1 MPHTP
6 IQKNKKIQ
14 KSTLSL
20 IFAGLVACTL
30 SNCTIEQEVTALN
43 ITRTDTKVFPRL
55 VATER
60 LKHDLATAPVPNP
73 KDADELN
80 ARASHLRN
88 RAQILQDTDF

>member
-6 IQKNKKIQ
+6 IKKNKKNH
-14 KSTLSL
+14 KSILSL
-20 IFAGLVACTL
+20 IGGVLLACTL
-30 SNCTIEQEVTALN
+30 SNCTIEQEVAALN

-60 LKHDLATAPVPNP
+60 LKHDLATAPVVSP
-73 KDADELN
+73 KDANELN
-80 ARASHLRN
+80 TRANHLRS

>member
-6 IQKNKKIQ
+6 IKKNQKNH

-30 SNCTIEQEVTALN
+30 SNCTIEQEVAALN

-60 LKHDLATAPVPNP
+60 LKHDLATAPVVSP

-80 ARASHLRN
+80 TRASFLRN

>member
-1 MPHTP
+1 MPHTLV
-6 IQKNKKIQ
+6 QKNKKIH
-14 KSTLSL
+14 KSILSL
-20 IFAGLVACTL
+20 IGGVLLACTL
-30 SNCTIEQEVTALN
+30 SNCTIEQEVAALN

-80 ARASHLRN
+80 ARASLLRS
-88 RAQILQDTDF
+88 RAQILQETDF

>member
-6 IQKNKKIQ
+6 IQKNKKIH

-30 SNCTIEQEVTALN
+30 SNCTIEQEVAALN

-80 ARASHLRN
+80 ARASHLRT
-88 RAQILQDTDF
+88 RAQVLQDTDF

>member
-6 IQKNKKIQ
+6 VQKNKKIH

-20 IFAGLVACTL
+20 IGGVLVACTL
-30 SNCTIEQEVTALN
+30 SNCTIEQEVAALN

-60 LKHDLATAPVPNP
+60 LKHDLATAPVVSP
-73 KDADELN
+73 KDAEELN
-80 ARASHLRN
+80 ARASHLRS

>member
-1 MPHTP
+1 MPHTLV
-6 IQKNKKIQ
+6 QKIK

-30 SNCTIEQEVTALN
+30 SNCTIEQEVAALN

-80 ARASHLRN
+80 TRASFLRT

>member
-1 MPHTP
+1 MPHIP
-6 IQKNKKIQ
+6 IQKNKKIK

-30 SNCTIEQEVTALN
+30 SNCTIEQEVAALN

-60 LKHDLATAPVPNP
+60 LKHDLATAPVVSP

-80 ARASHLRN
+80 LRASLLRN

>member
-1 MPHTP
+1 MPHTLV
-6 IQKNKKIQ
+6 QKIK

-20 IFAGLVACTL
+20 IGVGLVACTL
-30 SNCTIEQEVTALN
+30 SNCTIEQEVGALN

-73 KDADELN
+73 KDAEELN
-80 ARASHLRN
+80 TRASHLRT

>member
-6 IQKNKKIQ
+6 IKKIQ
-14 KSTLSL
+14 KIYKSILSL
-20 IFAGLVACTL
+20 IGAGLVACTL
-30 SNCTIEQEVTALN
+30 SNCTIEQEVSALN

-80 ARASHLRN
+80 ARASHLRS

>member
-20 IFAGLVACTL
+20 IGGVLLACTL
-30 SNCTIEQEVTALN
+30 SNCTIEQEVAALN

-73 KDADELN
+73 KDAEELN
-80 ARASHLRN
+80 TRASVLRN

>member
-1 MPHTP
+1 MLHTLVK
-6 IQKNKKIQ
+6 KNQ

-30 SNCTIEQEVTALN
+30 SNCTIEQEVAALN

-60 LKHDLATAPVPNP
+60 LKHDLATAPVVSP

-80 ARASHLRN
+80 TRASHLRT

>member
-6 IQKNKKIQ
+6 VQKNKKIY

-20 IFAGLVACTL
+20 IFVGLLACTL
-30 SNCTIEQEVTALN
+30 SNCTIEQEVAALN

-80 ARASHLRN
+80 ARASHLRS

>member
-6 IQKNKKIQ
+6 IKKIQ
-14 KSTLSL
+14 KNHKSILSL
-20 IFAGLVACTL
+20 ISGVLLACTL
-30 SNCTIEQEVTALN
+30 SNCTIEQEVAALN

-80 ARASHLRN
+80 TRASVLRN

>member
-6 IQKNKKIQ
+6 ITQNNSQ
-14 KSTLSL
+14 STLSL

-30 SNCTIEQEVTALN
+30 SNCTIEQEVAALN

-80 ARASHLRN
+80 ARASHLRS

>member
-1 MPHTP
+1 MPHIP
-6 IQKNKKIQ
+6 IQKNKKIK

-30 SNCTIEQEVTALN
+30 SNCTIEQEVAALN

-60 LKHDLATAPVPNP
+60 LKHDLATAPVVSP
-73 KDADELN
+73 KDANELN
-80 ARASHLRN
+80 TRANHLRS

>member
-6 IQKNKKIQ
+6 IKKNQKIK

-20 IFAGLVACTL
+20 IFAGLLACTL
-30 SNCTIEQEVTALN
+30 SNCTIEQEVAALN

-60 LKHDLATAPVPNP
+60 LKHDLATAPVVSP
-73 KDADELN
+73 KDANELN
-80 ARASHLRN
+80 TRANHLRS

>member
-6 IQKNKKIQ
+6 LKKNQKNQ

-30 SNCTIEQEVTALN
+30 SNCTIEQEVAALN

-80 ARASHLRN
+80 TRASHLRT
-88 RAQILQDTDF
+88 RAQILQAVKF

>member
-6 IQKNKKIQ
+6 IKKIKKIK

-20 IFAGLVACTL
+20 IFVGLVACTL
-30 SNCTIEQEVTALN
+30 SNCTIEQEVAALN

-73 KDADELN
+73 KDANQLD
-80 ARASHLRN
+80 ARASRLRT
-88 RAQILQDTDF
+88 RAQILQETKF

>member
-6 IQKNKKIQ
+6 LKI
-14 KSTLSL
+14 LSL

-30 SNCTIEQEVTALN
+30 SNCTIEQEVAALN
-43 ITRTDTKVFPRL
+43 ITRTHTKVFPRL

-80 ARASHLRN
+80 TRASFLRT
-88 RAQILQDTDF
+88 RAQILQETDF

>member
-6 IQKNKKIQ
+6 LKI
-14 KSTLSL
+14 LSL
-20 IFAGLVACTL
+20 IFVGLVACTL
-30 SNCTIEQEVTALN
+30 SNCTIEQEVAALN

-80 ARASHLRN
+80 TRASLLRT

>member
-6 IQKNKKIQ
+6 LKI
-14 KSTLSL
+14 LSL
-20 IFAGLVACTL
+20 IFAGLIVSTL
-30 SNCTIEQEVTALN
+30 SNCTIEQEVAALN

-60 LKHDLATAPVPNP
+60 LKHDLATAPVSNP

-80 ARASHLRN
+80 ARASVLRT

>member
-1 MPHTP
+1 MPYTLV
-6 IQKNKKIQ
+6 QKNKKIH

-20 IFAGLVACTL
+20 IFAGLLVSTL
-30 SNCTIEQEVTALN
+30 SNCTIEQEVGALN

-80 ARASHLRN
+80 TRASLLRS
-88 RAQILQDTDF
+88 RAQILQETEF

>member
-6 IQKNKKIQ
+6 IKKIRKIR

-30 SNCTIEQEVTALN
+30 SNCTIEQEVAALN

-73 KDADELN
+73 KDTDELN
-80 ARASHLRN
+80 ARADHLRT

>member
-6 IQKNKKIQ
+6 IQKNKKIH

-30 SNCTIEQEVTALN
+30 SNCTIEQEVAALN

-80 ARASHLRN
+80 TRASHLRS

>member
-1 MPHTP
+1 MPHTLV
-6 IQKNKKIQ
+6 QKNKKIH
-14 KSTLSL
+14 KSTLSFIFVGL
-20 IFAGLVACTL
+20 IACTL
-30 SNCTIEQEVTALN
+30 SNCTIEQEVAALN

>member
-1 MPHTP
+1 MPHTLV
-6 IQKNKKIQ
+6 QKNKKTH

-20 IFAGLVACTL
+20 IGVGLVACTL
-30 SNCTIEQEVTALN
+30 SNCTIEQEVGALN

-80 ARASHLRN
+80 ARASFLRT
-88 RAQILQDTDF
+88 RAQILQETKF

>member
-1 MPHTP
+1 MPHPP
-6 IQKNKKIQ
+6 IQKNKKIH

-20 IFAGLVACTL
+20 IFVGLLACTL
-30 SNCTIEQEVTALN
+30 SNCTIEQEVSALN

-73 KDADELN
+73 KDADQLD
-80 ARASHLRN
+80 ARASLLRS
-88 RAQILQDTDF
+88 RAQILQETEF

>member
-6 IQKNKKIQ
+6 VQKNKKIH
-14 KSTLSL
+14 KATLSL
-20 IFAGLVACTL
+20 ICGVLLACTL
-30 SNCTIEQEVTALN
+30 SNCTIEQEVAALN

-73 KDADELN
+73 KDADQLD

>member
-1 MPHTP
+1 MPQTLVKK
-6 IQKNKKIQ
+6 IQKNH

-30 SNCTIEQEVTALN
+30 SNCTIEQEVAALN

-60 LKHDLATAPVPNP
+60 LKHDLATAPVVSP
-73 KDADELN
+73 KDANELN
-80 ARASHLRN
+80 TRANHLRS

>member
-6 IQKNKKIQ
+6 IK

-20 IFAGLVACTL
+20 IFAGLLVSTL
-30 SNCTIEQEVTALN
+30 SNCTIEQEVAALN

-60 LKHDLATAPVPNP
+60 LKHDLATAPVVSS

-80 ARASHLRN
+80 TRANHLRN

>member
-6 IQKNKKIQ
+6 IKKIQ
-14 KSTLSL
+14 KNHKSTLSL

-30 SNCTIEQEVTALN
+30 SNCTIEQEVAALN

-60 LKHDLATAPVPNP
+60 LKHNLATAPVPNP

-80 ARASHLRN
+80 VRANHLRT

>member
-1 MPHTP
+1 MPHTL
-6 IQKNKKIQ
+6 IQKNH

-30 SNCTIEQEVTALN
+30 SNCTIEQEVAALN

-60 LKHDLATAPVPNP
+60 LKHDLATAPVVSP

-80 ARASHLRN
+80 TRASHLRN
-88 RAQILQDTDF
+88 RAQILQETDF

>member
-6 IQKNKKIQ
+6 IK

-20 IFAGLVACTL
+20 IFVGLVVCTL
-30 SNCTIEQEVTALN
+30 SNCTIEQEVAALN

-60 LKHDLATAPVPNP
+60 LKHDLATAPVVSP
-73 KDADELN
+73 KDANELN
-80 ARASHLRN
+80 TRANHLRS

>member
-1 MPHTP
+1 MPHTS
-6 IQKNKKIQ
+6 IKKIQ

-20 IFAGLVACTL
+20 IFAGLLACTL
-30 SNCTIEQEVTALN
+30 SNCTIEQEVAALN

-80 ARASHLRN
+80 TRASRLRN